1 MDFEFTDCGKESSG
15 WGLGCVKTAEEE
27 QKRREGSGRG
37 EGEEIRWGGVIYSE
51 WRRGFSFRLGRPIA
65 QTQSAPVE

>member
-37 EGEEIRWGGVIYSE
+37 EGGVCAYIV
-51 WRRGFSFRLGRPIA
+51 G
-65 QTQSAPVE
+65 